1 MTDLPRSAFQ
11 AARETARTEP
21 VITRVSTLELFL
33 DLVFVFTVTQLTS
46 LIVGARNGAD
56 YLKAA
61 LVFMTIWW
69 IYSGY
74 VWLTSN
80 VGTERTKHRLLMFA
94 GMAGFLVMAL
104 AIPTVFD
111 AGGVAYGVGLLVV
124 TLVHAGLFTQART
137 GSARAIL
144 GIAPF
149 NLVSAGLVLLAGFV
163 NPPWDWPLWVAAVGV
178 VISSSFFG
186 RERGFTLSPAHFV
199 ERHGLVVLIA
209 LGESIVAIGTGARGL
224 ALNATLVTAAALGLA
239 LAGAL
244 WWTYFDRDDQRAERR
259 MDALPDGER
268 ARLALAGFGYG
279 HYLMLAGIIVLA
291 AGIKGV
297 VAHPADHAEPHV
309 AWCLGGGL
317 ALYLAG
323 DVLFRRL
330 MGLGPGRLRLL
341 AAVGA
346 LLTVPLALA
355 AGGLVQLGACV
366 ALLVLLLLAEAGR
379 RTVKLT

>member
-46 LIVGARNGAD
+46 LIAGARNGAD
-56 YLKAA
+56 YLGAA

-104 AIPTVFD
+104 AIPTVFG

-124 TLVHAGLFTQART
+124 TLVHAGLFTRART

-163 NPPWDWPLWVAAVGV
+163 NLPWDWPLWVAAVGV

-186 RERGFTLSPAHFV
+186 RERGFTLSPAP
-199 ERHGLVVLIA
+199 
-209 LGESIVAIGTGARGL
+209 
-224 ALNATLVTAAALGLA
+224 
-239 LAGAL
+239 
-244 WWTYFDRDDQRAERR
+244 QR
-259 MDALPDGER
+259 
-268 ARLALAGFGYG
+268 
-279 HYLMLAGIIVLA
+279 
-291 AGIKGV
+291 
-297 VAHPADHAEPHV
+297 
-309 AWCLGGGL
+309 
-317 ALYLAG
+317 
-323 DVLFRRL
+323 
-330 MGLGPGRLRLL
+330 
-341 AAVGA
+341 
-346 LLTVPLALA
+346 
-355 AGGLVQLGACV
+355 
-366 ALLVLLLLAEAGR
+366 
-379 RTVKLT
+379 